1 MHHGQAQKAP
11 ANFTPGADHLTHS
24 QCFLLRRIEAEK
36 PQHTGVCA
44 VVNGHQQLP
53 AGTQLHFGG
62 GDSGFDLNRITLAGL
77 FQFDDARFVLV
88 AQRNV
93 QGQIDVTHQTHF
105 AHRFLRR
112 RQGFGR

>member
-11 ANFTPGADHLTHS
+11 ANFTPGADHLS
-24 QCFLLRRIEAEK
+24 DRQRFLLCRIEAEK
-36 PQHTGVCA
+36 TQHAGVCA
-44 VVNGHQQLP
+44 IVNGHQQLP
-53 AGTQLHFGG
+53 ARAQLDFRG
-62 GDSGFDLNRITLAGL
+62 GDGGFDLNRITLTDI
-77 FQFDDARFVLV
+77 FQFDDARFVLI